1 MPTTRT
7 FSRAFSGGEVSPQL
21 YGRFDLTRISQA
33 LATCRNF
40 IALPHGP
47 AANRPGTEMVRAC
60 AAPFYTRLI
69 PFSYNNTQGF
79 AVEFGHRC
87 IRFHALG
94 ASLMHGILPAYNAGT
109 SYSPGAMASYAGEN
123 WYLTDIAT
131 PGVQPTP
138 LPGSVWYSMG
148 TDGVYKIP
156 SPYDWWQTPDLHY
169 TQSADVMTLVHPEH
183 APAELR
189 RLGAVNWALR
199 AISFAPTVAA
209 PTAPAAS
216 AALPGGTTV
225 YDYKAT
231 AVSSLNALEESLPS
245 AQVSIT
251 SDLTLSGNSVSLTC
265 TAPSDAVRINWYKAA
280 GGLFGYIGQSAPGVA
295 FKDDNINAD
304 VSQGPPTVDLTLTLG
319 SGYWPAAVGYFE
331 QRRVFAGWALG
342 PQSVIATRSG
352 TEANMAYHIPTVAD
366 DRLAFRIAAR
376 EASAIRHI
384 VPLQNMVLLTATN
397 EFKVSSADGAAL
409 TGATLTVRPQAY
421 IGANN
426 VQPAVVG
433 SGVLYA
439 QARGGH
445 IREMSYSWQAQS
457 YLTNDISLLAPHLF
471 DNATVKDLAFASAP
485 YPVLW
490 AISSTGN
497 LLGLTYVP
505 EQQVGAWHR
514 HDTAGGVFESCC
526 VVPEDGE
533 DMLYVTTK
541 RTIGGVEKRFVERMH
556 TRAAPTL
563 ADSYFVDCGATY
575 SGTPVSTVTG
585 LTWLEGATVN
595 ILGDGAVMPPQV
607 VVGGAV
613 SLQAPCT
620 LVHVGLPITADIET
634 LPTAVAGLPD
644 FGQGRPKNVNRAW
657 LRVDASSGV
666 QVGPSF
672 NALREYRQRTTE
684 PYGSPP
690 SRKTGEIEVALDNA
704 WGSNGQVCVRQTAPL
719 PLTLVSVTTEIVI
732 GG

>member
-1 MPTTRT
+1 MPTIRT

-21 YGRFDLTRISQA
+21 YGRFDLTHIAQS

-47 AANRPGTEMVRAC
+47 AANRAGTEMVRLC
-60 AAPFYTRLI
+60 AQPFYTRLI

-79 AVEFGHRC
+79 AVEFGHYC
-87 IRFHALG
+87 IRWHAQG
-94 ASLMHGILPAYNAGT
+94 ATLLHGTLTAYSSGT
-109 SYSPGAMASYAGEN
+109 AYSPGAMVAHAGEN
-123 WYLTDIAT
+123 WYLVSSAT
-131 PGVQPTP
+131 PGLQPSPTS
-138 LPGSVWYSMG
+138 GSVWYSMG
-148 TDGVYKIP
+148 TDGAYRIP
-156 SPYDWWQTPDLHY
+156 SPYAWWETPDIHY
-169 TQSADVMTLVHPEH
+169 AQSADVMTLVHPAH
-183 APAELR
+183 PPAELR
-189 RLGAVNWALR
+189 RMGPTAWTLQ
-199 AISFAPTVAA
+199 AISFAPTVTS
-209 PTAPAAS
+209 PTSLAAS
-216 AALPGGTTV
+216 AALPGGTIV
-225 YDYKAT
+225 YDYQAT
-231 AVSSLNALEESLPS
+231 AVSSRNALEESSPS

-251 SDLTLSGNSVSLTC
+251 TDLTTSGNSVALTC
-265 TAPSDAVRINWYKAA
+265 TAPGDAVRVNWYKAA
-280 GGLFGYIGQSAPGVA
+280 GGLFGYIGQSAPGAA
-295 FKDDNINAD
+295 FTDDNIAPD
-304 VSQGPPTVDLTLTLG
+304 VSQCPPTVDATLTLG
-319 SGYWPAAVGYFE
+319 AGYWPAAVGYFE
-331 QRRVFAGWALG
+331 QRRVFAGWTNG
-342 PQSVIATRSG
+342 PQNVVATRSG
-352 TEANMAYHIPTVAD
+352 TESNMAYHIPTVAD
-366 DRLAFRIAAR
+366 DRVAFRIAAR

-384 VPLQNMVLLTATN
+384 VPMSNLVLLTASN
-397 EFKVSSADGAAL
+397 EFKVSSSDSGAL
-409 TGATLTVRPQAY
+409 TGANVTVRPQAY

-445 IREMSYSWQAQS
+445 VREMSYNWQAQA

-471 DNATVKDLAFASAP
+471 DNATVTDLAFASAP

-497 LLGLTYVP
+497 LLGMTYVP
-505 EQQVGAWHR
+505 EQQISAWHR
-514 HDTAGGVFESCC
+514 HDTADGTFESCC

-541 RTIGGVEKRFVERMH
+541 RTVGGVEKRFVERMH

-563 ADSYFVDCGATY
+563 ADCYFVDCGATY
-575 SGTPVSTVTG
+575 RGAPVSA
-585 LTWLEGATVN
+585 LSNLDWLEGATVN

-607 VVGGAV
+607 VAGGKV
-613 SLQAPCT
+613 DLQAPCT
-620 LVHVGLPITADIET
+620 VVHVGLPITADIET

-666 QVGPSF
+666 QVGPDFTS
-672 NALREYRQRTTE
+672 LREYRQRTTE

-690 SRKTGEIEVALDNA
+690 SRKTGEIEVALNNA
-704 WGSNGQVCVRQTAPL
+704 WGSGGQVCVRQTAPL
-719 PLTLVSVTTEIVI
+719 PLTIVSVTTEIVI